1 MTRRCQI
8 TGKVRQVGNK
18 VSHANNKTKR
28 RFNPNIRDM
37 RVFSESLKRFV
48 SLKVTPAGLR
58 TIEHTGGL
66 DAWLL
71 KQTPSKMDAKLRKVR
86 EQVKEAGKA
95 SK

>member
-8 TGKVRQVGNK
+8 TGKLRQVGNK

-28 RFNPNIRDM
+28 RFSPNIRDA
-37 RVFSESLKRFV
+37 RVFSETLKRFV
-48 SLKVTPAGLR
+48 SLKITPAGLR
-58 TIEHTGGL
+58 TIEHNGGL

-86 EQVKEAGKA
+86 DQVKDAQKA
-95 SK
+95 A

>member
-28 RFNPNIRDM
+28 LFNPNIRDA
-37 RVFSESLKRFV
+37 RVFSETLKRFV
-48 SLKVTPAGLR
+48 AIKVTANGLR

-71 KQTPSKMDAKLRKVR
+71 KQTPSKLDAKLRKVR
-86 EQVKEAGKA
+86 EQVKDAGKA
-95 SK
+95 AK

>member
-1 MTRRCQI
+1 MTRQCQI
-8 TGKVRQVGNK
+8 TGKIRQVGNK

-28 RFNPNIRDM
+28 LFNPNIRDM
-37 RVFSESLKRFV
+37 RVYSESLKRFV
-48 SLKVTPAGLR
+48 SLKITSAGMR

-86 EQVKEAGKA
+86 EQVKEVAKA
-95 SK
+95 AK